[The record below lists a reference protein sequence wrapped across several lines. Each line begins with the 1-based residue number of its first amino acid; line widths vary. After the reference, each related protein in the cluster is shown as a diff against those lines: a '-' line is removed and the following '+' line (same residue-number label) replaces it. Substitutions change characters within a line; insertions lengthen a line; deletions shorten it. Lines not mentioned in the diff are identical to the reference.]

1 MAYRGDPDRGR
12 SPDAHHLHDPPPGY
26 RPDGMPPPKNWQAK
40 ALQSQVFVRVLVV
53 VLILLAVATAVLIV
67 LVIATHPGRA
77 SADAL
82 SYIV

>member
-40 ALQSQVFVRVLVV
+40 ALQSQVFVRVLAAT
-53 VLILLAVATAVLIV
+53 LILLAIATAVLIV
-67 LVIATHPGRA
+67 LVIATQ
-77 SADAL
+77 
-82 SYIV
+82 

>member
-53 VLILLAVATAVLIV
+53 VLILLAVATAVLII

-82 SYIV
+82 SCIV

>member
-1 MAYRGDPDRGR
+1 
-12 SPDAHHLHDPPPGY
+12 
-26 RPDGMPPPKNWQAK
+26 MPPPKNWQAK

-82 SYIV
+82 SCIV

>member
-26 RPDGMPPPKNWQAK
+26 RPDGMPPSKNWQAK

-82 SYIV
+82 SCIV